1 MPQVFEQ
8 SMFSFSFK
16 KWEIKKS
23 HLMPEVVAIQPKLSE
38 RRGDGDELG

>member
-16 KWEIKKS
+16 KWEIKIS
-23 HLMPEVVAIQPKLSE
+23 HLMPEVVAIQPKFSE
-38 RRGDGDELG
+38 RGGDGGQLG